1 MHHSTGLQCLRKR
14 GRSALYMSHT
24 TSYTNL
30 EAHPAAPRSTG
41 LQKNKRRNGIGVA
54 TGPNVVGAADDADAA
69 WQ

>member
-1 MHHSTGLQCLRKR
+1 
-14 GRSALYMSHT
+14 MSHT